1 MRRCLLL
8 AALAAAACR
17 PPVKSADAVK
27 LACGDFALVIKV
39 KTACAPASSR
49 CAARWSLARRD
60 GLLSR
65 DADEFPRLQELPPYG
80 ETQVIAFPARAPSA
94 ARVEPWDLAFDP
106 RAFAPKELADSADC
120 LQRNLAAV
128 DAALEASAAGTETP
142 APRLRSA
149 SLRPHPPKRPRPR
162 PRP

>member
-1 MRRCLLL
+1 MRRALLL

-39 KTACAPASSR
+39 KTACAPASGR
-49 CAARWSLARRD
+49 CAARWSLSRRD

-65 DADEFPRLQELPPYG
+65 DADEFPRLQELPAYG
-80 ETQVIAFPARAPSA
+80 ETQVIAFPVRRASA

-106 RAFAPKELADSADC
+106 RSFAPKEVADSAEC
-120 LQRNLAAV
+120 LARNLSAV

-149 SLRPHPPKRPRPR
+149 SRRPHPPKRPRPR